1 MKAYNEL
8 FKLTEN
14 LLNAK
19 DDETK
24 AEAENKL
31 REFTSYDNYHN
42 RKPDIEDAVS
52 ILSDAVN
59 VLGGKSIREKFV
71 AKMGEQHRTLQQGMT
86 GLFLLWIKYLGELP
100 ENWYDGRNEASV
112 IISRD
117 IIAWMKF
124 TNELK
129 QYHTQ
134 DNIDSDSQIKY
145 LESHKAELEEF
156 VAFVRGFVL
165 NKADYIT
172 YLPLI

>member
-1 MKAYNEL
+1 
-8 FKLTEN
+8 
-14 LLNAK
+14 LLNAEN
-19 DDETK
+19 DEAK
-24 AEAENKL
+24 AEAEKKL

-52 ILSDAVN
+52 VLSDAVN

-86 GLFLLWIKYLGELP
+86 GLFLLWIKHLGELP

-112 IISRD
+112 MISRD

-124 TNELK
+124 LHELK

-134 DNIDSDSQIKY
+134 DSIDSNAQINYMDSHQT
-145 LESHKAELEEF
+145 ELEKF
-156 VAFVRGFVL
+156 TRFVRGFVL
-165 NKADYIT
+165 NEADYIGH
-172 YLPLI
+172 LPLI